1 MNEKY
6 ILKDNFEIVCYDD
19 ISILVKK
26 DNSDNVFM
34 LTDSAKILIARLDTP
49 KTKKELV
56 NILRKQYYVDEYT
69 ASIDIEDFLN
79 SLINLNVR
87 INFYKCKSLIIIEY
101 KKIRCSN
108 T

>member
-26 DNSDNVFM
+26 D
-34 LTDSAKILIARLDTP
+34 I
-49 KTKKELV
+49 
-56 NILRKQYYVDEYT
+56 
-69 ASIDIEDFLN
+69 
-79 SLINLNVR
+79 R

>member
-6 ILKDNFEIVCYDD
+6 ILKDNFEIVCYAD
-19 ISILVKK
+19 ISVLVKK
-26 DNSDNVFM
+26 DNSDNIFI
-34 LTDSAKILIARLDTP
+34 LTDSAKILVTELNIP

-79 SLINLNVR
+79 NLINLDVLK
-87 INFYKCKSLIIIEY
+87 ILKSIY
-101 KKIRCSN
+101 
-108 T
+108 

>member
-49 KTKKELV
+49 KTKK
-56 NILRKQYYVDEYT
+56 N
-69 ASIDIEDFLN
+69 
-79 SLINLNVR
+79 
-87 INFYKCKSLIIIEY
+87 
-101 KKIRCSN
+101 
-108 T
+108 

>member
-69 ASIDIEDFLN
+69 TSIDIEDFLN
-79 SLINLNVR
+79 SLINLDVLK
-87 INFYKCKSLIIIEY
+87 ILKSMY
-101 KKIRCSN
+101 
-108 T
+108 

>member
-69 ASIDIEDFLN
+69 ASIDFLN
-79 SLINLNVR
+79 SLINLDVLK
-87 INFYKCKSLIIIEY
+87 ILKSMY
-101 KKIRCSN
+101 
-108 T
+108 